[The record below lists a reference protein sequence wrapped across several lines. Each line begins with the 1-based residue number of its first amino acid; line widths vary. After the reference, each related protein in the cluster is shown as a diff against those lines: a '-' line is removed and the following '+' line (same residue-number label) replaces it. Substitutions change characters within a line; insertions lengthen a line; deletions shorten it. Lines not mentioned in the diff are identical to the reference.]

1 MGGVGGRIFIFVFIY
16 YSLKRWSTGVPLWV
30 WLCVP
35 PSPCSWHS
43 FLSSLPPA
51 PTEASSL
58 SKQPINALCD
68 LLKPCIRTFSEGR
81 CYTSVITATHIT
93 WF

>member
-1 MGGVGGRIFIFVFIY
+1 MGGGGRIFIFVFIY

-35 PSPCSWHS
+35 PSP
-43 FLSSLPPA
+43 
-51 PTEASSL
+51 TASKSYLL

-68 LLKPCIRTFSEGR
+68 LLKPCIRTFTEGR
-81 CYTSVITATHIT
+81 CYTSVITATHVT